1 MVPRAFSACCG
12 TKEARLPPAEG
23 GGRVFLWWGGRE
35 LAPGPTLL
43 RTLSA
48 LLQVLPQGTDQ
59 RAAGLGVYPVHQA
72 DTLL

>member
-1 MVPRAFSACCG
+1 MPRAFSACCG
-12 TKEARLPPAEG
+12 TKEAWLQPAEG
-23 GGRVFLWWGGRE
+23 GGRIFSWWGGRR